1 MLAAGSELI
10 GDSEAFNGVMDRMG
24 TPEEIVYSI
33 GFSGFGWI
41 KLHGRNRAGDRR
53 RQAVRPVAVGGHHPR
68 YAGVIGRG

>member
-33 GFSGFGWI
+33 GFSGFGCASSYMD
-41 KLHGRNRAGDRR
+41 RNRAGDRR
-53 RQAVRPVAVGGHHPR
+53 RQAVRPVAVGGR
-68 YAGVIGRG
+68 RLSCAGVIG